1 MIFLENGKSRTNK
14 IVFLFDEKGDKVMT
28 TDIIFC
34 RNEKTADEL
43 YELYIGKG
51 YSVMVSTVQIESGT
65 HGLHT
70 VKRLDIIED

>member
-1 MIFLENGKSRTNK
+1 MHSPSKCYVK
-14 IVFLFDEKGDKVMT
+14 IVLLFDEKGDKVMT

-34 RNEKTADEL
+34 RNEETANDM
-43 YELYIGKG
+43 YEFYIGKG

-70 VKRLDIIED
+70 VKRLDILKD